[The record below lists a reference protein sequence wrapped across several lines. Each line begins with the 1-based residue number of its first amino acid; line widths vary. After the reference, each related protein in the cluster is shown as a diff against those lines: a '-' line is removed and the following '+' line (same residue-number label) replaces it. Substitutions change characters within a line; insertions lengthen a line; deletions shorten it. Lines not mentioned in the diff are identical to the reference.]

1 MLAAPFIR
9 TFRLLRLP
17 LPSNLPTSPKA
28 LLSPLIVH
36 IVAALKRLDTS
47 VDPRK
52 TLDKLSRHPFT
63 IWNTA
68 LWIFLVALA
77 AFTLYLNEFLF
88 LQILIPTAYILAMLI
103 PATSQF
109 VLPATPILAWLLLFF
124 SAKFIPAEWRPEIH
138 VVLLPTLES
147 VLYGA
152 NISDILTRYTHPVLD
167 ILAWLPYGVM
177 HFVIPFV
184 LAAVLWVF
192 APKGAVQFFG
202 KAFGFLNLTGVL
214 IQLVFPCA
222 APWYEI
228 IHGLTPADYAMS
240 GSPGGLMRID
250 RIFGGTG
257 YTNTFGNAP
266 LVFGAFPSLHAGTST
281 MEALF
286 LTYFFPKY
294 APFYWAYAGTLYW
307 ATMYLTHH
315 YLVDVVGGGCLAL
328 ACFYY
333 FMPKE
338 FKDLD
343 TGITWDA
350 VEPTPTTQAED
361 YELVDEDEAFDQA
374 MDLAGAKVPY
384 HNSSEP
390 RRAEEGQS
398 SRPTM
403 APKSTS
409 EANVTSTSRKEG
421 QNRLRSVSSS
431 NVKPG
436 EGSTRRD

>member
-1 MLAAPFIR
+1 
-9 TFRLLRLP
+9 
-17 LPSNLPTSPKA
+17 
-28 LLSPLIVH
+28 
-36 IVAALKRLDTS
+36 
-47 VDPRK
+47 
-52 TLDKLSRHPFT
+52 
-63 IWNTA
+63 
-68 LWIFLVALA
+68 
-77 AFTLYLNEFLF
+77 
-88 LQILIPTAYILAMLI
+88 
-103 PATSQF
+103 
-109 VLPATPILAWLLLFF
+109 
-124 SAKFIPAEWRPEIH
+124 
-138 VVLLPTLES
+138 
-147 VLYGA
+147 
-152 NISDILTRYTHPVLD
+152 
-167 ILAWLPYGVM
+167 
-177 HFVIPFV
+177 
-184 LAAVLWVF
+184 
-192 APKGAVQFFG
+192 
-202 KAFGFLNLTGVL
+202 
-214 IQLVFPCA
+214 
-222 APWYEI
+222 
-228 IHGLTPADYAMS
+228 MS

-328 ACFYY
+328 GCFYY

-343 TGITWDA
+343 TGIMWDA
-350 VEPTPTTQAED
+350 AEPTTTARAED

-384 HNSSEP
+384 HNASEP

-398 SRPTM
+398 ARPTI
-403 APKSTS
+403 APRTS
-409 EANVTSTSRKEG
+409 EVNVSSARKEP

-431 NVKPG
+431 NVNPG
-436 EGSTRRD
+436 EGSARGQ

>member
-1 MLAAPFIR
+1 MNILPLHMETDPLHTPLAPHHSPSAMSRPTSSTGVPQASLPRMLAAPFIR

-36 IVAALKRLDTS
+36 VVAALKRLDTS

-77 AFTLYLNEFLF
+77 AFTLYLNEFLL

-222 APWYEI
+222 APCES
-228 IHGLTPADYAMS
+228 HAH
-240 GSPGGLMRID
+240 
-250 RIFGGTG
+250 
-257 YTNTFGNAP
+257 AP
-266 LVFGAFPSLHAGTST
+266 VH
-281 MEALF
+281 
-286 LTYFFPKY
+286 
-294 APFYWAYAGTLYW
+294 
-307 ATMYLTHH
+307 
-315 YLVDVVGGGCLAL
+315 C
-328 ACFYY
+328 
-333 FMPKE
+333 
-338 FKDLD
+338 
-343 TGITWDA
+343 
-350 VEPTPTTQAED
+350 
-361 YELVDEDEAFDQA
+361 
-374 MDLAGAKVPY
+374 
-384 HNSSEP
+384 
-390 RRAEEGQS
+390 
-398 SRPTM
+398 
-403 APKSTS
+403 
-409 EANVTSTSRKEG
+409 
-421 QNRLRSVSSS
+421 
-431 NVKPG
+431 
-436 EGSTRRD
+436 